1 MMEKLGF
8 KVDVGSKIG
17 YVIVKG
23 EGPVSRRAR
32 PYFIVK
38 PTEIDYN
45 YYIDKQVVPA
55 ALRILEL
62 FGVSERELKSGARQA
77 SLFDYLGKKG
87 G

>member
-1 MMEKLGF
+1 
-8 KVDVGSKIG
+8 
-17 YVIVKG
+17 
-23 EGPVSRRAR
+23 
-32 PYFIVK
+32 
-38 PTEIDYN
+38 
-45 YYIDKQVVPA
+45 VVPA